1 MTAPEWDLPE
11 IKPISDDDIRWAS
24 EILALPID
32 AFTGREG
39 NDPRA
44 QVLRSNESIDVAAC
58 PGSGKTTLLVAKLA
72 ILSRKWPRTAQG
84 MCVLSHT
91 NVARQEIERRLST
104 DAGSR
109 AVLSYPHFVGTIHG
123 FINTFLALPFLRSVG
138 TSIVAI
144 DDDLCMRKRWTKLT
158 HAHRAALEA
167 SGHSQDV
174 LRIQDAH
181 FDLGDIRWGRRG
193 TLGKGTPLYQALV
206 EACRA
211 STTEGYHCHNDMFIW
226 AEQAIERLPQ
236 LVTAARCR
244 FPYLFLD
251 EVQDNSERQS
261 SLLYRLFMEGD
272 DAVVRQRFGDMNQA
286 IFSNSERTQA
296 AQTDPFPSPD
306 RTVNVP
312 NSHRFG
318 EQIASVCNPLAL
330 VPPGLVGLREHPD
343 RHQTVLLLFEPNEA
357 HLVLPAYAQLIA
369 EKFDDA
375 QKQEGMFAAVGAIH
389 KKRDDDNAPSSVS
402 HYWDAYDP
410 RGSYRFPAPETFLE
424 FVRSGIAASS
434 SQDTIK
440 LSIDRTADAVIRL
453 ANKLNAEF
461 NPTIKHNCHRQAR
474 ALLAHDPVATE
485 RYIKLAWAISTNGA
499 PTTAAKWERWKP
511 HIIQICTA
519 MLSGLPIGDDGGF
532 LDWVEEAEAANSS
545 HGRNFYEFPQDIP
558 LVRIKVGSIHSVKG
572 ETHLATLVLDTHYH
586 GSHFVRIK
594 NWLTGISSGLPRRG
608 GEYLQRSLKEHYVAM
623 TRPSHLLC
631 VAMRRGNMTA
641 DELNSMRE
649 RHWQIGVVG
658 GTGTEWLD

>member
-1 MTAPEWDLPE
+1 MTAPECYFPE
-11 IKPISDDDIRWAS
+11 IEPVSDDDIIWATN
-24 EILALPID
+24 ILSLPAD

-72 ILSRKWPRTAQG
+72 ILSRKWPRAAQG
-84 MCVLSHT
+84 ICVLSHT

-104 DAGSR
+104 DASSR

-123 FINTFLALPFLRSVG
+123 FINTFLALPFLRSTG

-144 DDDLCMRKRWTKLT
+144 DDDLCLRKRWAKLT
-158 HAHRAALEA
+158 HAHRGALEA
-167 SGHSQDV
+167 SGHTADV
-174 LRIQDAH
+174 LSIQNAH
-181 FDLGDIRWGRRG
+181 FDLGEIRWGRG
-193 TLGKGTPLYQALV
+193 GALGRGTPLYQALV
-206 EACRA
+206 EASRA
-211 STTEGYHCHNDMFIW
+211 TTAEGYHCHNDMFIW
-226 AEQAIERLPQ
+226 AEQAIEKLPQ
-236 LVTAARCR
+236 LVSAVRCR

-272 DAVVRQRFGDMNQA
+272 GAIVRQRFGDMNQA
-286 IFSNSERTQA
+286 IFGNLKQTQA
-296 AQTDPFPSPD
+296 AQTDTFPSPD
-306 RTVNVP
+306 RMINVP

-343 RHQTVLLLFEPNEA
+343 RHQTALFLFDPNEA
-357 HLVLPAYAQLIA
+357 HLVMPAYAQLIA
-369 EKFDDA
+369 EKFDDV
-375 QKQEGMFAAVGAIH
+375 QKQEGVFAAVGAIH

-410 RGSYRFPAPETFLE
+410 RGAYRAPAPETFLGL
-424 FVRSGIAASS
+424 VRAGIAASL

-440 LSIDRTADAVIRL
+440 LSVARTAEAVIRL
-453 ANKLNAEF
+453 ANTLNTEF
-461 NPTIKHNCHRQAR
+461 NQTIRSNCHRQAR
-474 ALLAHDPVATE
+474 SLLAHDPVAME
-485 RYIKLAWAISTNGA
+485 SYSRLAWTISTSGV
-499 PTTAAKWERWKP
+499 PTADIWERWTP
-511 HIIQICTA
+511 RIIRISTA
-519 MLSGLPIGDDGGF
+519 MLSGLPASDDEGF
-532 LDWVEEAEAANSS
+532 LDWVEEAEAVNSS
-545 HGRNFYEFPQDIP
+545 ERHNLYGFPKEIP

-586 GSHFVRIK
+586 GSHFQRIK
-594 NWLTGISSGLPRRG
+594 NWLVGISSGLPLRG
-608 GEYLQRSLKEHYVAM
+608 GEHLQRSLKEHYVAM

-631 VAMRRGNMTA
+631 VAMRRSDITA
-641 DELNSMRE
+641 DELKSMRD
-649 RHWQIGVVG
+649 RHWQIGVVS
-658 GTGTEWLD
+658 GTGTEWLQ